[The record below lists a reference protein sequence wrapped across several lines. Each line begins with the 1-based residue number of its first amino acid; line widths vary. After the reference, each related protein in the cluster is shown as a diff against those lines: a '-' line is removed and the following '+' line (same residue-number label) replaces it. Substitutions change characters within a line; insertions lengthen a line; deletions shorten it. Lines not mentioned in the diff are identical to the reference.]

1 MDNSSSCFIL
11 LPGFAPDNIPVLH
24 LKELLEKKGFS
35 AIATNFYG
43 DTSVEDFSRLSIEDC
58 QKNIADL
65 IRASKKKY
73 KNVYG
78 VGISLGAALLLEYAK
93 KENGL
98 DAIVSIGSPFK
109 LRNKKKIFVARKI
122 LPLIVPVWKKLE
134 KIKKLRPIPLGF
146 AEEMITYLE
155 GDFIKEV
162 EKIKTPVLFIHS
174 KKDWVT
180 DHKEAK
186 KYAQKFP
193 NKKNRFIYFDNGGHV
208 INGNSGKVVGYII
221 EFLAT
226 LDII

>member
-1 MDNSSSCFIL
+1 MSHSSSCFII
-11 LPGFAPDNIPVLH
+11 LPGFSPDNIPVLH
-24 LKELLEKKGFS
+24 LKELLEEKGFS

-43 DTSVEDFSRLSIEDC
+43 SAAVEDFSLLSIEDC

-65 IRASKKKY
+65 INSSKKKY
-73 KNVYG
+73 KKVYG
-78 VGISLGAALLLEYAK
+78 IGVSLGGALLLEYAK

-155 GDFIKEV
+155 GDFIKHLES
-162 EKIKTPVLFIHS
+162 IKTPVLFIHS

-180 DHKEAK
+180 DHKAAEEFS
-186 KYAQKFP
+186 QKIS
-193 NKKNRFIYFDNGGHV
+193 NKRNQFIYFDNGGHV

-221 EFLAT
+221 EFLGT
-226 LDII
+226 L

>member
-1 MDNSSSCFIL
+1 MENSSSCFII
-11 LPGFAPDNIPVLH
+11 LPGFSPDNIPVLR
-24 LKELLEKKGFS
+24 LKELLEEKGFS

-43 DTSVEDFSRLSIEDC
+43 NTSVEDFSLLSIEDC

-65 IRASKKKY
+65 INSAKKKY
-73 KNVYG
+73 KNVFG

-109 LRNKKKIFVARKI
+109 LKNKKKILVARKI
-122 LPLIVPVWKKLE
+122 LPLIIPVWKKLV
-134 KIKKLRPIPLGF
+134 KIKKLRLIPLGF
-146 AEEMITYLE
+146 GEEMVTFLE
-155 GDFIKEV
+155 GDFIKDV

-180 DHKEAK
+180 YHKDAK

-193 NKKNRFIYFDNGGHV
+193 NKKNKFIYFDNGGHV
-208 INGNSGKVVGYII
+208 INGNSGKVVGYIL

-226 LDII
+226 LK